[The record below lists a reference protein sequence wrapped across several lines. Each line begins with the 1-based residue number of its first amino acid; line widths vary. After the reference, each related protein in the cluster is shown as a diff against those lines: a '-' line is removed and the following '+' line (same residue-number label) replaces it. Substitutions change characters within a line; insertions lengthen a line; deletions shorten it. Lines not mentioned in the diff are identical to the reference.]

1 MQSLASSAKNFGR
14 LIYRAE
20 HYIASLLSSGHC
32 RLCLQNDLLLLELHG
47 LPFMP
52 RRLCQTCLLSL
63 VQTPLS
69 GLIVAIANDQIRTIP
84 YYSVAIYQGDLRKII
99 HQIKYEG
106 DQMLALDMP
115 PLLLPALRSSLEA
128 NSVNVLVPVPL
139 HPDKQR
145 ERGFNQCAILARG
158 LHQLA
163 TISGANL
170 KLAPGLLKRTKYTL
184 PQKGLKAEERQANVE
199 GAFCSVTRLNGEH
212 IIILDDVLTSGATI
226 STCARVLL
234 QSGASKVS
242 ALTLGRASW
251 RNQQFSSAPPAET
264 WEQHGIVS
272 HQF

>member
-1 MQSLASSAKNFGR
+1 
-14 LIYRAE
+14 
-20 HYIASLLSSGHC
+20 
-32 RLCLQNDLLLLELHG
+32 
-47 LPFMP
+47 MP
-52 RRLCQTCLLSL
+52 RKLCSDCMHTF
-63 VQTPLS
+63 VQEPLK
-69 GLIVAIANDQIRTIP
+69 GIIVVPDLNEPIVIRYHSAAP
-84 YYSVAIYQGDLRKII
+84 YQGDLRKII
-99 HQIKYEG
+99 HLVKYEG
-106 DQMLALDMP
+106 DQMLALDLP
-115 PLLLPALRSSLEA
+115 PLLLPALRLSLDAERD
-128 NSVNVLVPVPL
+128 NILVPVPL
-139 HPDKQR
+139 HPDKLR
-145 ERGFNQCAILARG
+145 ERGFNQCQILARG
-158 LHQLA
+158 LHLLA